1 MNKYEIKFT
10 NGDKL
15 TFTTDCKINFHVIA
29 TDRICF
35 DDMLINL
42 REVLY
47 IREIKEGEV

>member
-1 MNKYEIKFT
+1 MNKYEIRFT

-15 TFTTDCKINFHVIA
+15 TFTQDFKLDFHVIT

-35 DDMLINL
+35 DNMLINL